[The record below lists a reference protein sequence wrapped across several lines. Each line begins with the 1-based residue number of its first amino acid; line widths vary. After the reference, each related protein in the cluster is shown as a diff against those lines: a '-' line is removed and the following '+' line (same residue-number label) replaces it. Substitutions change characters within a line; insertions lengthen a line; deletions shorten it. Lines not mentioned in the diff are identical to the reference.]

1 MKRLAR
7 SNECYRESFHDYSPL
22 LFISNTTLHTNL
34 PVSIDCSGPRL
45 TLLAHFF
52 DPSPKY
58 GKGALC
64 GNFGIDKEYKKL
76 ISIIEATATLS
87 IAEDILAGR
96 ISLLIFLGANM

>member
-1 MKRLAR
+1 M
-7 SNECYRESFHDYSPL
+7 
-22 LFISNTTLHTNL
+22 
-34 PVSIDCSGPRL
+34 
-45 TLLAHFF
+45 
-52 DPSPKY
+52 
-58 GKGALC
+58 LC